1 MTSITTNPEH
11 GDSLAPVPSWNGHPV
26 RLDSKGRLALT
37 DMWKATGAE
46 DRNHP
51 SKWLANKRTQGLVAK
66 LEERVQNPALV
77 LRVVRGDQG
86 GTWAHVN
93 LAVAYAEHLSPEF
106 WLWVTDTFLAA
117 GDGRL
122 VPAAPAATPPEL
134 LAALARLDRM
144 EASVEAMHATV
155 GEVIRPA
162 HVRDRVRQDHR
173 AIVTDMD
180 GGRCPCCG
188 DNQVVE
194 RVARVNGATFLPEW
208 TGGYCVSRYRGV
220 HLAGLRDTWPVCW
233 ACRYRLFSREF
244 HRDAQPNFDRYQRA
258 SVDGWL
264 RKRRPDLFGAA

>member
-1 MTSITTNPEH
+1 MSALLDNASSNDFTPSVLFAYNSVSVHVGPDGLIDAKDMHRAAGADPKKAPWRWSRRQEVQDLIENLSGNSPDLE
-11 GDSLAPVPSWNGHPV
+11 SL
-26 RLDSKGRLALT
+26 RTEEGR
-37 DMWKATGAE
+37 
-46 DRNHP
+46 N
-51 SKWLANKRTQGLVAK
+51 
-66 LEERVQNPALV
+66 
-77 LRVVRGDQG
+77 G
-86 GTWAHVN
+86 GTWLCRE
-93 LAVAYAEHLSPEF
+93 LAVAYASYLDADF
-106 WLWVTDTFLAA
+106 YLFVIRVFLAA
-117 GDGRL
+117 GDGQL
-122 VPAAPAATPPEL
+122 APAAPATPPEL

-194 RVARVNGATFLPEW
+194 RVRRINGATFQPEW

-220 HLAGLRDTWPVCW
+220 HLAGLRDTWPVCM

-244 HRDAQPNFDRYQRA
+244 HRHAQPNFDRYQRA

-264 RKRRPDLFGAA
+264 RKRRPDLFGAG